1 MPLDEQNK
9 GMLYTALRLR
19 LSLVR
24 RTCTYTLT
32 VEYYQPELINK
43 I

>member
-9 GMLYTALRLR
+9 GMLYTSLRLR

-24 RTCTYTLT
+24 RTYTYTLT
-32 VEYYQPELINK
+32 N
-43 I
+43 